1 MDTSDEFLRAYLN
14 SCSPPGKENSCRDLW
29 IKYIEAFSDRI
40 VRDPYGSVAA
50 IQGHAPPCVALEAHS
65 DEIAWQVN
73 YVSPEG
79 YIYVV
84 KSGGSDPVIAPSKKV
99 TIYSRKGRVTG
110 VFGWPSAQSR
120 SQTDNAPKTSN
131 LFIDV
136 GCSNKEEVL
145 DLGIEVGDPIL
156 FDDAMTVLNDR
167 LYAGRALDN
176 RIGGYIIAE
185 VARKIRTEGQGRPAF
200 SLAVINAVQ
209 EEVGLRG
216 AQMMAERL
224 RPDLAIVVD
233 VTNDTCVPRID
244 KTGKGDLKVGRG
256 PVLVTAPAIHPL
268 LLQKVAEIAATRGIA
283 FQRMAMASSTGT
295 DADAFAY
302 AACGIPTVLI
312 CLPIKYMHTTA
323 EAVAKADVAAAI
335 ELIYQFVLALNFE
348 ELETEGLFG
357 SSYSV
362 APGHEAR
369 HAPRISDAAALQA

>member
-1 MDTSDEFLRAYLN
+1 MEANDEFLRTYLN
-14 SCSPPGKENSCRDLW
+14 SCSPPGKEDSCRDVW
-29 IKYIEAFSDRI
+29 IKHLEPFSDRI
-40 VRDPYGSVAA
+40 VRDAYGSVAA
-50 IQGHAPPCVALEAHS
+50 LQGHAPPCVALEAHS

-73 YVSPEG
+73 YISPEG

-99 TIYSRKGRVTG
+99 TIYSRKGKVPG
-110 VFGWPSAQSR
+110 VFAWPSAQSR
-120 SQTDNAPKTSN
+120 SPTDNAPKTAN

-136 GCSNKEEVL
+136 GCSSKEEVL
-145 DLGIEVGDPIL
+145 DLGVEVGDPIL

-185 VARKIRTEGQGRPAF
+185 VARKIRTGGQRLPF

-216 AQMMAERL
+216 AEMMAKRL

-233 VTNDTCVPRID
+233 VTNDTSVPRVD
-244 KTGKGDLKVGRG
+244 KTEKGDLRVGKG

-268 LLQKVAEIAATRGIA
+268 LLEKLAEIAGSQHIE
-283 FQRMAMASSTGT
+283 FQRLAMARSTGT

-302 AACGIPTVLI
+302 SGSGIPTVLI
-312 CLPIKYMHTTA
+312 CIPIKYMHTTA
-323 EAVAKADVAAAI
+323 EAAAKADVAAAI
-335 ELIYQFVLALNFE
+335 ELIYHFILALNFE

-362 APGHEAR
+362 APAMHDGHHVVRA
-369 HAPRISDAAALQA
+369 SDTATSPA